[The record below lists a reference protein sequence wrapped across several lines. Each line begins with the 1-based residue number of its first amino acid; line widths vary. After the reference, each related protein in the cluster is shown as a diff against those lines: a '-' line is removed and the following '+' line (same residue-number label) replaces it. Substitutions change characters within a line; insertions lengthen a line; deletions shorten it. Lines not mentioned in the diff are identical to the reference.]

1 MNVSKRKRDRGGR
14 RQERDLLAKLRG
26 DILKLLIKLCVDKMG
41 I

>member
-1 MNVSKRKRDRGGR
+1 MNVSKRKRDRGGG

-26 DILKLLIKLCVDKMG
+26 DNIIKLCMDQMG